1 MYVDFK
7 KQSFKKLLVFCVV
20 KSVRFEKKLYQKLF
34 SIFNKKIYIHVLW
47 IKYLFSPIRLSLY
60 NVIYLTGFFFKF

>member
-7 KQSFKKLLVFCVV
+7 KQSFKELLVFCVV

-47 IKYLFSPIRLSLY
+47 IKISIKS
-60 NVIYLTGFFFKF
+60 N

>member
-20 KSVRFEKKLYQKLF
+20 KSVRFKKKLYQKLF
-34 SIFNKKIYIHVLW
+34 SIFNKKNIYTCTLD
-47 IKYLFSPIRLSLY
+47 K
-60 NVIYLTGFFFKF
+60 NIYLVQLDYHFTM